1 MRRIVIVLLLVAAFG
16 CASAPRQAP
25 ERQPTSVAASFGQTW
40 DAAIDIFAA
49 HNIPIKTLDR
59 SSGLIV
65 AEQSRV
71 GPSDVAKFADCG
83 KRLMAVVTAGV
94 TGDVGPARAD
104 YNVLVRGDSTRAT
117 VRVTAHFTEHSG
129 RRCTTRGVFES
140 EVEAAVKSGA
150 ESP

>member
-1 MRRIVIVLLLVAAFG
+1 MRLPMVMVLLLAFG
-16 CASAPRQAP
+16 CASAPKSAL
-25 ERQPTSVAASFGQTW
+25 ERQPLPVAASFGQTW
-40 DAAIDIFAA
+40 DAAIDVFAA

-83 KRLMAVVTAGV
+83 RRLMAVVTAGM
-94 TGDVGPARAD
+94 TGDIGPARAD

-140 EVEAAVKSGA
+140 DVEAAVKSGA